1 LPGIH
6 YKTILQTDVI
16 PFHRQNY
23 WSRWFAD
30 GAELFQVRFIYKCHN
45 IYHSTF
51 MRGTQNL
58 PTDPEQSWLFSKVY
72 ED

>member
-1 LPGIH
+1 MPI
-6 YKTILQTDVI
+6 
-16 PFHRQNY
+16 
-23 WSRWFAD
+23 
-30 GAELFQVRFIYKCHN
+30 LFQVRFIYKCHN

-58 PTDPEQSWLFSKVY
+58 PTDPEQSWLFSKEY

>member
-1 LPGIH
+1 MGP
-6 YKTILQTDVI
+6 
-16 PFHRQNY
+16 NY
-23 WSRWFAD
+23 FRSD
-30 GAELFQVRFIYKCHN
+30 LFTTVT

-58 PTDPEQSWLFSKVY
+58 PTDPEQSWLFSKEY